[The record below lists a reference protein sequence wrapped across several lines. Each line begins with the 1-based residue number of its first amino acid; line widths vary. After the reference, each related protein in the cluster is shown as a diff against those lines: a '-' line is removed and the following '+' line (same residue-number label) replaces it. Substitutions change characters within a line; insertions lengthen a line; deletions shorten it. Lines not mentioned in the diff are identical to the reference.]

1 MAAPHEQ
8 LRSRRRVRQ
17 ATAAP
22 SQAIESKRPRA
33 RRRWAASLGACLVG
47 VMAARLP
54 SGSLV
59 AGAAVPPRTDGVTYC
74 WQLGASAYAS
84 YIKADSVQVQEA
96 KQDECPLSL
105 SLTLNKDSYIVGE
118 SIQATWTATL
128 RRNSTDGFV
137 NNTFSIQQLYAA
149 QDRISQKPFEVLFSR
164 VESCA
169 ATQPDCDPVLG
180 NTTLISNVANKPA
193 NFSDAGVASFSTD
206 KIAFM
211 TAGSVRLVAH
221 VVMPGGENA
230 EQSRLDFA
238 MFKTVI
244 IADRPTLMPVRNES
258 GASQSEKDKSTGAS
272 TKSSG
277 MSTQVI
283 GIMFVC
289 GMVAVALVAVG
300 FVMIRKNKNEL
311 APMTPDVRKG
321 PDERRTRAEG
331 TSTTDM
337 DDEFAML
344 SNNEMLMMSQGAR
357 KNGTANS
364 GGSSGGGFLSAN
376 AQPQQSMLAE
386 SRRAAKAKAQAPL
399 PYVGQVSSRGHPRS
413 EAPDP
418 SLASDD
424 HIVDTSNP
432 ASMRHHGLYLEM
444 PSQQPSR
451 VSKKYHNEGDMAGL
465 HHPPP
470 NRPKQNHNMGNS
482 MASTMNPYAASAR
495 APQLMPPESIE
506 DSAQWRV
513 STELTF
519 DDLRQSV
526 DQGPALTLD
535 DLLEGNKQGRK
546 PRGGSER

>member
-59 AGAAVPPRTDGVTYC
+59 AGAAVPPRTDGITYC

-105 SLTLNKDSYIVGE
+105 SLSLNKESFIVGE

-344 SNNEMLMMSQGAR
+344 SNNEMLMMS
-357 KNGTANS
+357 
-364 GGSSGGGFLSAN
+364 
-376 AQPQQSMLAE
+376 
-386 SRRAAKAKAQAPL
+386 
-399 PYVGQVSSRGHPRS
+399 

-451 VSKKYHNEGDMAGL
+451 VSKKYQNEGEMAGL

-470 NRPKQNHNMGNS
+470 NRPMQNQNMGNS

-495 APQLMPPESIE
+495 GPQLMPPESIE

-546 PRGGSER
+546 PRGASER